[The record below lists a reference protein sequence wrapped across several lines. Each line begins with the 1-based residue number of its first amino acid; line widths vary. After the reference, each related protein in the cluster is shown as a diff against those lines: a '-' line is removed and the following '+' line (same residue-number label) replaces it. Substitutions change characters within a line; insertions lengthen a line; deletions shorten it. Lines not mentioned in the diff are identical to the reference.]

1 MSKVW
6 ENKLTENE
14 ETNRKS
20 FLIGYYNYT
29 VILTY
34 IGMFVGFLG
43 VMYASR
49 EQTSQALVCLMVCG
63 FCDMFD
69 GAIASTRKRTKNEKR
84 FGIQIDSL
92 SDLVC
97 FGVLPAVIV
106 NYQTEEKYALFVC
119 GMYVLAALIRL
130 SYFNVTEEERQE
142 KSTEKRKYYKGLP
155 VTTIA
160 LILPF
165 VFQVSDDINILLSVI
180 FAASVAFLLPFKIKK
195 PGSTMKIIMLV
206 LGACAFLKVFMGLL

>member
-142 KSTEKRKYYKGLP
+142 KSTEKR
-155 VTTIA
+155 
-160 LILPF
+160 
-165 VFQVSDDINILLSVI
+165 
-180 FAASVAFLLPFKIKK
+180 AFLF
-195 PGSTMKIIMLV
+195 V
-206 LGACAFLKVFMGLL
+206 LIFSPIGKTYRLWLFLKKNSAYPPSFITTPIVF